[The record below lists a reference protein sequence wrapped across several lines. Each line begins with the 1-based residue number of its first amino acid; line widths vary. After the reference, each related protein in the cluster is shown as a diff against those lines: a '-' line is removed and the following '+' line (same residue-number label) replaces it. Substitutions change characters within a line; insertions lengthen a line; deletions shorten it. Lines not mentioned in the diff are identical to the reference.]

1 MMPEQQVWDL
11 WYPEAGAQGLPLARA
26 RIDAATIVLIH
37 AAPPVLRVEVRSD
50 GGALLASGD
59 GLRRTAER
67 PIARLT
73 RERGVVSRVDV
84 WPESEDIGR
93 TVILPGG
100 EAGVLVEWWNA
111 EDGSEWRWRVE
122 FSNHR

>member
-1 MMPEQQVWDL
+1 MAEQQIWDL
-11 WYPEAGAQGLPLARA
+11 WYPDAGAQGLPVARS
-26 RIDAATIVLIH
+26 RIDATEVVLIH
-37 AAPPVLRVEVRSD
+37 AAPASLRVEVRTDS
-50 GGALLASGD
+50 GALVAKGD

-73 RERGVVSRVDV
+73 RDGDTVSRMDL
-84 WPESEDIGR
+84 WPEHEDIGR
-93 TVILPGG
+93 VVILPGG

-122 FSNHR
+122 FYNHR